1 MSTVNKLNEK
11 GINITEQVLNE
22 EINQQINKDTN
33 LVIGAGI
40 FGLNIALNLIEKG
53 EKVLLITETFESI
66 SYHYP
71 IGAHTSKLK
80 TDNLSLYSFNTK
92 IINPLWIINL
102 ILNYNYKKYNR
113 LKQYCADYGYK
124 LFKDKYNVEIYKN
137 LNNDLILDSK
147 FIINFILNKLNKSD
161 LFNYKI
167 RSIDI
172 KNKKVLKNLSNSFKN
187 VYVCVGSK
195 CKSHLFLQK
204 IGGYKFY
211 VNTKSTPD
219 SIDVDNGYFLNNNNI
234 FDNPKYKFNQ
244 YVSDVSDF
252 NNNYNKNDSNYNKND
267 SNKNKT
273 MFEKCNSKVNILETK
288 DDLDSKLDNT
298 LVVRGG
304 ILLGD
309 KSYHEVIYQKNEEY
323 DYNKSYRDNIN
334 DNLTTNICKKFR
346 KKIYKLNQNKFWKK
360 YECYDIQKIMKGV
373 RGVSVDNLP
382 FYYKKNNIFHIEG
395 GSFIGIITAPVLV
408 DSLIND
414 QKTLINFNISRL
426 YINTIIK
433 ILIISMLLI
442 LIHYKVF

>member
-1 MSTVNKLNEK
+1 MSTLNQLNEK
-11 GINITEQVLNE
+11 RINITEQVLND
-22 EINQQINKDTN
+22 EINQEINKDTN

-53 EKVLLITETFESI
+53 ERVLLITETFESI

-147 FIINFILNKLNKSD
+147 FIINFILNKLNKSE

-187 VYVCVGSK
+187 IYVCVGSK

-234 FDNPKYKFNQ
+234 FDNPDYKFNQ
-244 YVSDVSDF
+244 YVSDF
-252 NNNYNKNDSNYNKND
+252 NNTNI
-267 SNKNKT
+267 
-273 MFEKCNSKVNILETK
+273 EKYNSKLNILETN
-288 DDLDSKLDNT
+288 DDIDSKLNNT

-309 KSYHEVIYQKNEEY
+309 KSYHEVIYQKNKEY

-346 KKIYKLNQNKFWKK
+346 KRIYKLNQNKFWKK

-382 FYYKKNNIFHIEG
+382 FYYKKNNVFHIEG
-395 GSFIGIITAPVLV
+395 GSFIGIITAPVLA
-408 DSLIND
+408 DSLINN

-433 ILIISMLLI
+433 ILIISMLII
-442 LIHYKVF
+442 LLHYKVFYY